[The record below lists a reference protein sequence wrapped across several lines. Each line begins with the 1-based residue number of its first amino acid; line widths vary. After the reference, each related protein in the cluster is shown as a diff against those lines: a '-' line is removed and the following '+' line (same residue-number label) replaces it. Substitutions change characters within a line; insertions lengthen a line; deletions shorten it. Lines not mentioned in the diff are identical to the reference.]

1 MWCHPVDRVQA
12 GDGFLQT
19 QQICRRKVTADVDI
33 LSNKGAAVNDAGKTP
48 NYNEVHACVDKLL
61 QQVKKIAA
69 HRCFAFHNIFAV
81 LSAD

>member
-1 MWCHPVDRVQA
+1 VDRVKV

-33 LSNKGAAVNDAGKTP
+33 LGHTGAAVNDAGKTP
-48 NYNEVHACVDKLL
+48 NYNEVNTCIGKSL

-69 HRCFAFHNIFAV
+69 HRCFAFHNFSAV